1 MQLIGF
7 ALVEQIPLQLPFQ
20 DTSSPCSKI
29 SVFARSLPTQVST
42 HNLLTHGQALHKNR
56 AVCSP
61 IEIQGLRNPQALLH
75 CFARY
80 ANANLESHFNEID
93 KGKEECLEADVP
105 SELLC
110 HQLLAQPVA

>member
-7 ALVEQIPLQLPFQ
+7 ALDEQIPLQLLFQ

-29 SVFARSLPTQVST
+29 SVFACILPTQVST
-42 HNLLTHGQALHKNR
+42 HNLLTRGQALHKKR

-61 IEIQGLRNPQALLH
+61 TEIQGLRKPQALLH

-80 ANANLESHFNEID
+80 GNANLESHFNEIA

-105 SELLC
+105 SELLR